1 LANYGAYVFTDVAI
15 ASSGPPFMELTSGCL
30 DPFTNSGYG
39 YANPAAAMV
48 DGAFGFN
55 DSLVAGPCQNH
66 DSSYTSYWNAN
77 GNENGLIY
85 KYPNTRVAVIAGGRD
100 NGMIVLRAQDY
111 YQLLLRNGQSMLSY
125 QLVPTMGHRIM
136 VSQDGLNALYAEITQ

>member
-1 LANYGAYVFTDVAI
+1 
-15 ASSGPPFMELTSGCL
+15 
-30 DPFTNSGYG
+30 
-39 YANPAAAMV
+39 V
-48 DGAFGFN
+48 DGSFGFN
-55 DSLVAGPCQNH
+55 DQLVAGPCQNH

-85 KYPNTRVAVIAGGRD
+85 NYPNTRVAAIAGGRD

-125 QLVPTMGHRIM
+125 QLGPTMGHPINL
-136 VSQDGLNALYAEITQ
+136 SQDGLNALYAEITQ